1 MAPRQFPSTERQKST
16 PFNVASLYYELLL
29 RPAMQHA
36 NFFGCKN
43 RECVQ
48 SYELLSFDKKV
59 VEYNS

>member
-1 MAPRQFPSTERQKST
+1 
-16 PFNVASLYYELLL
+16 
-29 RPAMQHA
+29 MQHA